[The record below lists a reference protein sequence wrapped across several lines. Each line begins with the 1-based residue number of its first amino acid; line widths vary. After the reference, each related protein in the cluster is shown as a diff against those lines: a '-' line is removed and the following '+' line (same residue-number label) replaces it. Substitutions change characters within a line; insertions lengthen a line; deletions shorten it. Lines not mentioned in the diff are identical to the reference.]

1 MRQGVSIERRVP
13 NNDPT
18 LMKSIVW
25 RYGSIRSFVTKKEL
39 MFGNDEIGSHIADE
53 IASAA
58 DTTIDVQWPV
68 VASVYHGQMKEGRSG
83 PWLGRVHEWNLGE
96 RKKRGVGRW

>member
-1 MRQGVSIERRVP
+1 M
-13 NNDPT
+13 
-18 LMKSIVW
+18 MKSIVW

-68 VASVYHGQMKEGRSG
+68 VASVYHGQNEGG
-83 PWLGRVHEWNLGE
+83 P
-96 RKKRGVGRW
+96 VGAVVGAGA